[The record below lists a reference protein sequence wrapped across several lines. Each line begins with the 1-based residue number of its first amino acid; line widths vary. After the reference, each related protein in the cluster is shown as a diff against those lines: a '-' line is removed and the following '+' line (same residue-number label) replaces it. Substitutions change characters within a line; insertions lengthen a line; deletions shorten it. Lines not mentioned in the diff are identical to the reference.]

1 MIPRLHSSGRG
12 VAGLAAYTLHDKPV
26 VVDGETEYPVT
37 SDRVAWTESV
47 GLPGVKS
54 ALMVRVMQGTV
65 ADAPV
70 LKERAGVSARG
81 RKLAAP
87 YGHMSLNWGPTEQ
100 PTREEMVGAAREALS
115 KIGITKKHYAL
126 IVAHNDTEH
135 PHVHVVFC
143 RVDPETGKAAKLSHS
158 GTRLS
163 AWAEQWERK
172 HGKIRIENRVAR
184 RKVREHNKCVIEE
197 AERVGRAV
205 DPAMLE
211 KMPPMAPAR
220 TRDPHGNSVQRTPA
234 ERQDWTNL
242 YTRHRAENTPTAQRK
257 TDRLELAMSHLEE
270 RTTTLENETPMRP
283 VVEPLQPRPMAVR
296 PDSLEPLLRTWEHVL
311 EQPTPVV
318 MPSRPEV
325 AEPVLRTQDH
335 VLEQPT
341 PVVMPS
347 RPEVAEPM
355 LRTQDHVLEQPTP
368 VVMPSRPEVAEPML
382 RTQDH
387 VLEQPTPVVMPSR
400 PEVAEPMLRP
410 AGVEQPTPVVMP
422 SRPEVEAARE
432 AARSAD
438 KTQLRFFELVNHAQD
453 ETARTAG
460 QAIAQAHPAA
470 SWPHVS
476 AELEGLHATDSRRY
490 SERRSISPKVTL
502 HVGEERARIELAI
515 VDAATQARPAAMYA
529 EPSANSAAADAVQQ
543 AAKRSIQGI
552 LKELELPDQA
562 RPAPTE
568 AAGAATRTTNPAPA
582 DEPPLGP
589 DASRPPTATPSSEA
603 PRPRIRIPTPKRGG
617 KNAGGV
623 PDTAPARTSRRR

>member
-26 VVDGETEYPVT
+26 IVDGETEYAVT

-47 GLPGVKS
+47 GLPGVKP
-54 ALMVRVMQGTV
+54 ALMVRVMQGIV

-100 PTREEMVGAAREALS
+100 PTKEEMVGAAREALS

-126 IVAHNDTEH
+126 IVAHDDTEH
-135 PHVHVVFC
+135 PHVHVIFC

-163 AWAEQWERK
+163 SWAEQWERK

-220 TRDPHGNSVQRTPA
+220 TRDPHGNSVQRTLA

-296 PDSLEPLLRTWEHVL
+296 PDGLEPLLRTWEHVL

-325 AEPVLRTQDH
+325 AEPVLRTQEH

-347 RPEVAEPM
+347 RPEVAEPV
-355 LRTQDHVLEQPTP
+355 LRAAGLEQPTP
-368 VVMPSRPEVAEPML
+368 VVMPSPPERACPDLELPRHVGEPAPVQVLARPDPEPLRLEPARPQVEQVLVIPGRQPAPAPAPRPSSAELFAASDRHREKIREAGMTVAEATPRGVPWDDVEADLTARHATGRYTERVDGLDVGLLRTDLETQILDEARQHPLRTPPVLRSGLGAAVAAAVESIRVAAERLIEMILEEILPNRPKRPSEPAPAQAVGPTEQPAQPHPSASPVPRREVA
-382 RTQDH
+382 
-387 VLEQPTPVVMPSR
+387 PV
-400 PEVAEPMLRP
+400 
-410 AGVEQPTPVVMP
+410 
-422 SRPEVEAARE
+422 
-432 AARSAD
+432 RSAD
-438 KTQLRFFELVNHAQD
+438 EQPGAAPK
-453 ETARTAG
+453 
-460 QAIAQAHPAA
+460 PA
-470 SWPHVS
+470 
-476 AELEGLHATDSRRY
+476 T
-490 SERRSISPKVTL
+490 
-502 HVGEERARIELAI
+502 
-515 VDAATQARPAAMYA
+515 
-529 EPSANSAAADAVQQ
+529 
-543 AAKRSIQGI
+543 
-552 LKELELPDQA
+552 
-562 RPAPTE
+562 PAPDP
-568 AAGAATRTTNPAPA
+568 RTH
-582 DEPPLGP
+582 
-589 DASRPPTATPSSEA
+589 
-603 PRPRIRIPTPKRGG
+603 
-617 KNAGGV
+617 
-623 PDTAPARTSRRR
+623 RRE